1 MTNKKP
7 TYQELEE
14 ELSRLKKEV
23 ETLRLSDL
31 HDKISDAKH
40 SKMIGNIGD
49 VIVIINEDEI
59 NTYKSPNIEQLFGW
73 KPEELVGQNTWDVIH
88 PDDLEEN
95 REFIAMLKSKPNTT
109 GSTELRYKC
118 KDGTFKWIRFTG
130 TNLIHDPDI
139 RGILGNYHDITKRRN
154 AEESIRKSEEKFRI
168 IADNTYNWEFWE
180 AADGNFIY
188 HSPSC
193 KKFTGFSP
201 DELQGDRDLFLGVI
215 HPEDRNGYVQH
226 HIHTSNERA
235 SGKHYFRIIDAK
247 DEIRYI
253 EHLCQPVY
261 DENNAF
267 LGIRGTNLD
276 ITDRRLVEDAL
287 KHEQLFIEKIIESLP
302 GIFYL
307 YTYPQLRLVRW
318 NKNHET
324 LLGFT
329 AGEIANRHLMDWH
342 IPEAKAAV
350 QEAVDYVMAVGQNI
364 LESPLM
370 SKEGKYIPF
379 LMTGASFATAEQRY
393 LMGIG
398 IDITERRMHE
408 QEIAAFNEELTATT
422 DALRE
427 SNTILEEAKERA
439 EESDRLKT
447 AFLANV
453 SHEIRTPMN
462 GILGFAD
469 LLKEPKLTGEEQ
481 QKYIGI
487 IEKSGARMLNIIN
500 DLVNI
505 SKVESGQ
512 MEVSYSKTNI
522 NEQLDFLFNFFETEA
537 NLKGL
542 EFSMKCPLP
551 LEKATINTDREKL
564 YAILTNLI
572 KNAIKF
578 TRQGEVNFGYEVI
591 GDMIE
596 FYVKDTGIGIP
607 LNKQVTVFDR
617 FSQVDSGLASGY
629 EGAGLGLSISK
640 AYVEMLGGK
649 IRIESEEG
657 KGAKVFFTIPGK
669 VRLSVR
675 NANENLELIRNK
687 ENGDMSTKILIAE
700 DDEGSLMYLSIL
712 LENSGFNLIMAGNG
726 QEAVEMCHSHPDIN
740 IVLMDIKMPIM
751 DGHTAAKLIKEF
763 RPELPIIAQTAYA
776 LEVEK
781 EKFSLTFDGY
791 VTKPV
796 KARELKEKIAALTNR
811 SKVGSA

>member
-23 ETLRLSDL
+23 EALRLSDCS
-31 HDKISDAKH
+31 DRISNVKH
-40 SKMIGNIGD
+40 SKLVANIGD
-49 VIVIINEDEI
+49 VIVIINEEEI

-73 KPEELVGQNTWDVIH
+73 KPEELVGQNTWNVIH

-95 REFIAMLKSKPNTT
+95 REFFAMLLSAPNAT
-109 GSTELRYKC
+109 GSTEVRYKC

-139 RGILGNYHDITKRRN
+139 KGILGNYHDITKRRN
-154 AEESIRKSEEKFRI
+154 AEETIRKSEEKFRI
-168 IADNTYNWEFWE
+168 VADNTYNWEFWE
-180 AADGNFIY
+180 SADGNFIY

-193 KKFTGFSP
+193 KKFTGYSP
-201 DELQGDRDLFLGVI
+201 FELQGNKDLFLSLV
-215 HPEDRNGYVQH
+215 HPDDREGYIRH
-226 HIHTSNERA
+226 HTHSGNERFQ
-235 SGKHYFRIIDAK
+235 GKHYFRILNTLG
-247 DEIRYI
+247 EVRHI

-261 DENNAF
+261 DENKVF

-276 ITDRRLVEDAL
+276 ITDRRLVEEAL
-287 KHEQLFIEKIIESLP
+287 KHEQMFNEKIIESLP

-318 NKNHET
+318 NRNHET
-324 LLGFT
+324 LLGY
-329 AGEIANRHLMDWH
+329 APGEIADRHLMDWH

-350 QEAVDYVMAVGQNI
+350 QEAVDYVMEAGQNI

-379 LMTGASFATAEQRY
+379 LMTGASFETTDQRY

-398 IDITERRMHE
+398 IDITERKLHE

-512 MEVSYSKTNI
+512 MELSYSKTNI
-522 NEQLDFLFNFFETEA
+522 NEQLDFIFNFFETEA
-537 NLKGL
+537 NQKGL
-542 EFSMKCPLP
+542 ELSMKCPLTH
-551 LEKATINTDREKL
+551 EKAAIITDREKL

-572 KNAIKF
+572 KNSIKF
-578 TRQGEVNFGYEVI
+578 THRGVVNFGYEVK
-591 GDMIE
+591 GDQIE

-607 LNKQVTVFDR
+607 LNKQETVFDR
-617 FSQVDSGLASGY
+617 FAQVDSGLASGY

-649 IRIESEEG
+649 ISIKSEEG
-657 KGAKVFFTIPGK
+657 KGTNLYFTIPGNVK
-669 VRLSVR
+669 PEVHR
-675 NANENLELIRNK
+675 AIENLELIRNK
-687 ENGDMSTKILIAE
+687 EKGTMGTKVLIAE

-726 QEAVEMCHSHPDIN
+726 QEAVDLCHNNIDID

-751 DGHTAAKLIKEF
+751 DGHAAAKLIKEF

-776 LEVEK
+776 LDVEK

-796 KARELKEKIAALTNR
+796 KASELKEKIAALTKGSR
-811 SKVGSA
+811 VGSA